1 MFFYLAFA
9 FLRFTRVKCKRKK
22 MENFPFLAF
31 AFAFARVEVVH
42 TCISLRL
49 HLQLRRTCEQGLS
62 TRVFETRT
70 ATGSELFS
78 LLTCL
83 HTDTFT
89 FLKPCSHLTLIMLN
103 GSIIQAITIHSILF
117 NYGSVRI
124 CENSN
129 TIGRVTS
136 KRETKWRRIAWLPR
150 SSSPCLRRGENQG

>member
-9 FLRFTRVKCKRKK
+9 FAFPRFTRVKCKRKK

-49 HLQLRRTCEQGLS
+49 HLQLRLACEPGLS

-89 FLKPCSHLTLIMLN
+89 FLKPCSHLRTFALIVCAQRYCACN
-103 GSIIQAITIHSILF
+103 AT
-117 NYGSVRI
+117 VI
-124 CENSN
+124 CH
-129 TIGRVTS
+129 
-136 KRETKWRRIAWLPR
+136 AL
-150 SSSPCLRRGENQG
+150 L